1 MSDKNQERHPTENEP
16 APQVSVIRADTGTD
30 FALSELWSH
39 SPAILV
45 FLRHTGC
52 TFCREY
58 VAQLHDAREQFAPFD
73 ATIGLITVGKPE
85 DVAHFCRSRHLSEA
99 FVCLSDPDKAAYRA
113 FGLSRGTASELLSAH
128 VMARG
133 LQSVLHGHLAGLPK
147 GDPFQMPGTFIVDQS
162 GIVRYAH
169 RHKDASDNPPNA
181 ELFAVLNTL
190 RSTSQHLTAK

>member
-1 MSDKNQERHPTENEP
+1 MLEKTQERHPMENEP
-16 APQVSVIRADTGTD
+16 APQVSVLRAENGSD
-30 FALSELWSH
+30 FALAELWRN

-58 VAQLHDAREQFAPFD
+58 VMQLRDARDQFAPYRV
-73 ATIGLITVGKPE
+73 TIGLITVGKPE
-85 DVAHFCRSRHLSEA
+85 DVAQFCESRHLPES
-99 FVCLSDPDKAAYRA
+99 FLCLSDPDKAAYRA

-181 ELFAVLNTL
+181 ELFAVLEKL
-190 RSTSQHLTAK
+190 IPVRA